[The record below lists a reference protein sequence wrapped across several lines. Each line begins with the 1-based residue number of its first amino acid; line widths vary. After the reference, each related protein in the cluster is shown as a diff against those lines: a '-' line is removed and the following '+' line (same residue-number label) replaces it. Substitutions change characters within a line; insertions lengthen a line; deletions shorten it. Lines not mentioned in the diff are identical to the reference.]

1 MRRFLYYSVLGIL
14 FLGTISLPVRRTP
27 WFDINHIADWQLD
40 PSKIVS
46 RLDATETD
54 WRFVRGSA
62 EWARGNSTFID
73 QVIASIRDNSWFNES
88 GTFENVTLG
97 KHTFKIIITRNTPQT
112 GIQSGAYT
120 GSRTF
125 QNKLEIKRQAEND
138 LALQLF
144 FDSTEALTSN
154 GALMYYNLAKLNPE
168 NGGFDNSLTAIV
180 ETFIFE
186 KPDGLRRQVY
196 TWKNAPTTTTSIAGT
211 GRVVLDEVQGSGAL
225 CFRAVAKVDGTVM
238 KNSLE
243 ANFDTTTV
251 NNLYTAC
258 GTAKGNDLYYA
269 LAYVQNFSFPFYTT
283 AKFGWSGDTNR
294 KEGFCG
300 VSSTIKNY
308 GIFDDKGFVRD
319 GVSASQVPA
328 GYPSPNSGEMSV
340 DSAFIATYTNASGL
354 NYGVPGSDDTSKTFI
369 DGVGSNGNIDF
380 K

>member
-1 MRRFLYYSVLGIL
+1 MRRIIYFLVLAAI
-14 FLGTISLPVRRTP
+14 FLSTISLPVRRTP

-40 PSKIVS
+40 PSKMMS
-46 RLDATETD
+46 RLNAAETD
-54 WRFVRGSA
+54 WGFVRGSA

-73 QVIASIRDNSWFNES
+73 QVIATIRDNSWFNES
-88 GTFENVTLG
+88 GTFENITLG
-97 KHTFKIIITRNTPQT
+97 KHKFKITITRNTPQT
-112 GIQSGAYT
+112 GIQSGAFS

-125 QNKLEIKRQAEND
+125 QNKFEIRRQAEND
-138 LALQLF
+138 LALQLY
-144 FDSTEALTSN
+144 FDSTDSLTDN
-154 GALMYYNLAKLNPE
+154 GALMYYNLAKLSPE
-168 NGGFDNSLTAIV
+168 NGAFDNSLTAIV
-180 ETFIFE
+180 ETFTFQ

-196 TWKNAPTTTTSIAGT
+196 TWKNAPISKTSIAST
-211 GRVVLDEVQGSGAL
+211 GRVVLDEVLGNSTL
-225 CFRAVAKVDGTVM
+225 CFRAVAKVDGTIM
-238 KNSLE
+238 KDSLE
-243 ANFDTTTV
+243 ASLDPTTV

-258 GTAKGNDLYYA
+258 GTGNGNDLYYA
-269 LAYVQNFSFPFYTT
+269 LAYMQNFSFPFYTT

-354 NYGVPGSDDTSKTFI
+354 NYGEPGSDDTSKTFI
-369 DGVGSNGNIDF
+369 DGVESNAKIDF